1 MVTVAPRDDGQI
13 DAGSDVDQRAADRQ
27 PRSVRAAPTLLGV
40 AWAMGDGIM
49 RNPEVALIVAIVVAL
64 LGGAA
69 GWW

>member
-1 MVTVAPRDDGQI
+1 MMDGRI
-13 DAGSDVDQRAADRQ
+13 DAGTDVDARVVGRQ

-40 AWAMGDGIM
+40 ARATGDGIM

-64 LGGAA
+64 LGGVA